1 MKKRK
6 DVEIKARITKKM
18 RADLEAI
25 ADKRQESL
33 SLIVREA
40 AGEYLA
46 RRGSIQIANTDRK
59 RKK

>member
-1 MKKRK
+1 MKKPK
-6 DVEIKARITKKM
+6 DVEIKARITRRM

-46 RRGSIQIANTDRK
+46 KHRPIRFANNGRERK
-59 RKK
+59 